1 MNKMGCAKVEKLIL
15 LIRGD
20 DAEDITNK
28 LHGPCALLLTPAQRE
43 RKNLC
48 GVHRCGTGQI
58 PSEDQV
64 RIILTTLEC

>member
-1 MNKMGCAKVEKLIL
+1 MSELTTWVLQI
-15 LIRGD
+15 IID
-20 DAEDITNK
+20 DAENITNK
-28 LHGPCALLLTPAQRE
+28 LHDPCALLLTPAQRE
-43 RKNLC
+43 KKKNLC